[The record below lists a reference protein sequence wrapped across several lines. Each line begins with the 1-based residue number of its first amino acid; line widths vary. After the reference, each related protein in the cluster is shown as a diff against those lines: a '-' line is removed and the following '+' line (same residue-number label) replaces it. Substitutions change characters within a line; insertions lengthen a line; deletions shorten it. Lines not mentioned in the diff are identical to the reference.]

1 MLQQYGFRASLN
13 LTEIVSK
20 DACLDSLG
28 IDRSDLPLLEGTS
41 SAGVA
46 AKDYQAIIG
55 LKSNLELQMVPLIS
69 GSTSFTASLSGKA
82 SRFGDTFTGPI
93 AAGIVNNDRPYYN
106 SSLAILGPSTA
117 SYFSPATTSG
127 FSSGG
132 QYKLGPVYATNT
144 TISGFNFTG
153 STRSWNNYF
162 VRYKQYAQITQDS
175 TSAVATVPL
184 YLAPP
189 VTLSSNKVW
198 LDAEYSS
205 FVTDANGV
213 VEQWQD
219 VYGRAN
225 AVQSTFANRPILTSN
240 LRYDKP
246 GVVFDGV
253 TDFLSLGNL
262 GGLFPTAATAIIVA
276 TVGSGVT
283 TDTDY
288 NIFGTLSNTANRWR
302 TATTSGAFGIFTST
316 VQTGFPAPM
325 PASGTFVFTVSASNA
340 LGLELRTDSVV
351 TASKYNSPTVQVTYA
366 GGTAYTIGANADGS
380 AGFFNG
386 TIYAIALFDQVLTG
400 KELRSME
407 EYFAWRY
414 GFVADP
420 DRP

>member
-20 DACLDSLG
+20 DACLDNLGVDRTDLSL
-28 IDRSDLPLLEGTS
+28 LVGTAS
-41 SAGVA
+41 SGVT

-55 LKSNLELQMVPLIS
+55 LKSNLELQMVPLVS
-69 GSTSFTASLSGKA
+69 GSTSIITSQSGKA
-82 SRFGDTFTGPI
+82 SRSGDTFTGSVV
-93 AAGIVNNDRPYYN
+93 AGVIDNDRPYYN
-106 SSLAILGPSTA
+106 SSYSIFGPSTV
-117 SYFSPATTSG
+117 SYFSPVSVSG
-127 FSSGG
+127 FSSGA
-132 QYKLGPVYATNT
+132 QYKMGPVYATNT

-153 STRSWNNYF
+153 STKSWDNYF

-175 TSAVATVPL
+175 TSGIATVPL

-189 VTLSSNKVW
+189 SSLSSNKVW
-198 LDAEYSS
+198 LDSEYSYLL
-205 FVTDANGV
+205 TDGGGTV
-213 VEQWQD
+213 ILWQD
-219 VYGRAN
+219 VLGRAS
-225 AVQSTFANRPILTSN
+225 AVQSTLANRPVLATN
-240 LRYDKP
+240 LRNSKP
-246 GVVFDGV
+246 GIVFDGAS
-253 TDFLSLGNL
+253 DFLSLGNL
-262 GGLFPTAATAIIVA
+262 GELFPTAATAIIVA

-283 TDTDY
+283 ADTDY
-288 NIFGTLSNTANRWR
+288 NIFGTLNNTANRWR
-302 TATTSGAFGIFTST
+302 TATASGALGMFTSS

-351 TASKYNSPTVQVTYA
+351 TASKYNTPTVQVTYA
-366 GGTAYTIGANADGS
+366 GGTAYAIGANADGS
-380 AGFFNG
+380 GGFFGG

-407 EYFAWRY
+407 EYFAWRF